1 MRSRYTPKALADKC
15 DTLAYVHHSAGA
27 IALIIDTMV
36 SRKDLTVPDEKM
48 GLCMFAVD
56 LR

>member
-15 DTLAYVHHSAGA
+15 DTLVRVHQSPNVMT
-27 IALIIDTMV
+27 LIIDTV
-36 SRKDLTVPDEKM
+36 VKTQKLAVPDEKM